1 MSYRDY
7 DDDLRTDKASL
18 EAARAKA
25 VRRYGVFENV
35 EHEQAIRS
43 QYWLLLDEVTTAAL
57 DYALQNKMDVI
68 TFCDGPLSESIDIV
82 SKFDNATRDPWKQ
95 EISTK
100 ETAFKRLLI
109 WVHNP
114 ELAQSAEKNV
124 IPYFERSALEEAVG
138 SYLALSFRSPSLDRL
153 FVDAL
158 IAMELVAFY
167 RAMLHGPALGFPG
180 LTAPLQR
187 PHALTTFARNL
198 ANHRIVLVVG
208 LALYFYGHG
217 GASWGE
223 LVALVGALS
232 VLYALCMMIANVIWL
247 PINWRVTS
255 VGKKLAMDLMH
266 QINMVYLQLNSS
278 DPISAQFI
286 HSRVVSAAEK
296 GVVWPAPLMA
306 LLDDIN
312 KRGGRF

>member
-25 VRRYGVFENV
+25 VREYGLFENV
-35 EHEQAIRS
+35 EQQQARRS
-43 QYWLLLDEVTTAAL
+43 QYWQLLEEVTTAAL

-68 TFCDGPLSESIDIV
+68 TFCDGPLSEAIGVVTTLSTSTD
-82 SKFDNATRDPWKQ
+82 DPWKIQ
-95 EISTK
+95 NPIQ
-100 ETAFKRLLI
+100 RLQI
-109 WVHNP
+109 WVHDP
-114 ELAQSAEKNV
+114 KLAQSAEKGV
-124 IPYFERSALEEAVG
+124 FPYFDRSTLEETVG
-138 SYLALSFRSPSLDRL
+138 SYLALGFRSPLLDRL

-158 IAMELVAFY
+158 VAMELVAFH
-167 RAMLHGPALGFPG
+167 REMLYAPTLGLPG
-180 LTAPLQR
+180 FKPPLKR

-198 ANHRIVLVVG
+198 ANHTIVLVVG

-247 PINWRVTS
+247 PINWRFTS
-255 VGKKLAMDLMH
+255 ATKGLALDFISH
-266 QINMVYLQLNSS
+266 INMVYLQLNSS
-278 DPISAQFI
+278 GPISAQFI